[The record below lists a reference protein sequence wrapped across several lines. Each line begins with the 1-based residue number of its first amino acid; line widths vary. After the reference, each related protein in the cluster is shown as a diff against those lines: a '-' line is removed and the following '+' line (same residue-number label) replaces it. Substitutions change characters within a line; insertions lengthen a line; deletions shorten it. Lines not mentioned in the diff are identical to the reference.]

1 MWNFSK
7 KISSFMKSN
16 RPASFLLLL
25 VLIICF
31 LSIATKMNDYYKK
44 EAFSLSK
51 EDIERKINELQ
62 EQMDS
67 HTHQLPPMTLATG
80 KAVQPLDTT

>member
-1 MWNFSK
+1 M
-7 KISSFMKSN
+7 
-16 RPASFLLLL
+16 
-25 VLIICF
+25 ICF
-31 LSIATKMNDYYKK
+31 LSLVVGGKR

-51 EDIERKINELQ
+51 EDLERKIAELQ

-80 KAVQPLDTT
+80 KAVKPID

>member
-1 MWNFSK
+1 
-7 KISSFMKSN
+7 
-16 RPASFLLLL
+16 
-25 VLIICF
+25 
-31 LSIATKMNDYYKK
+31 MNDYYKK

>member
-7 KISSFMKSN
+7 KITSFVKSN
-16 RPASFLLLL
+16 RPVSFLLLL

-31 LSIATKMNDYYKK
+31 LSIMTKVNDNYKK

-51 EDIERKINELQ
+51 EDIERKLNELQ
-62 EQMDS
+62 VQMDS

-80 KAVQPLDTT
+80 KAVQPLDST